1 MAKTD
6 FSKRFRELVAGLTDT
21 ELGFVLG
28 VTADAARKLRNG
40 DIKSLKLHAALR
52 LAREL
57 QVSPW
62 YLAGE
67 PEPAIATHETK
78 TQRLPRQS
86 KTTPLGR
93 PASEQPLLE
102 ELSQL
107 RARIFRLELAV
118 KNRLPR

>member
-1 MAKTD
+1 MAKTN
-6 FSKRFRELVAGLTDT
+6 FSKRFRELVGGLTDT

-57 QVSPW
+57 QISPW

-67 PEPAIATHETK
+67 PEPGVTAPRGAILADAKQAKRT
-78 TQRLPRQS
+78 
-86 KTTPLGR
+86 R
-93 PASEQPLLE
+93 PESSDGLRE
-102 ELSQL
+102 ELDSL
-107 RARIFRLELAV
+107 RARIVRLEASI
-118 KNRLPR
+118 KSRT

>member
-6 FSKRFRELVAGLTDT
+6 FSKRFRELVVGLTDT

-57 QVSPW
+57 QISPW

-67 PEPAIATHETK
+67 PEPDGTAPRTAIHRDKKQAKRNQAEPSES
-78 TQRLPRQS
+78 RLR
-86 KTTPLGR
+86 
-93 PASEQPLLE
+93 E
-102 ELSQL
+102 ELGAL
-107 RARIFRLELAV
+107 RARIVRLESST
-118 KNRLPR
+118 KNRPGW

>member
-6 FSKRFRELVAGLTDT
+6 FSKRFRDLVVGLTDT

-57 QVSPW
+57 QISPW

-67 PEPAIATHETK
+67 PEPDTTAPRGGIHRDTK
-78 TQRLPRQS
+78 QAKRARAEPIESRS
-86 KTTPLGR
+86 R
-93 PASEQPLLE
+93 E
-102 ELSQL
+102 ELDAL
-107 RARIFRLELAV
+107 RARVVRLERSMKV
-118 KNRLPR
+118 RPGR

>member
-6 FSKRFRELVAGLTDT
+6 FSKRFRELVTGLTDT

-57 QVSPW
+57 QISPW

-67 PEPAIATHETK
+67 PEPDVTVPRGAIHRDTK
-78 TQRLPRQS
+78 QAKRARAEPNESRLR
-86 KTTPLGR
+86 
-93 PASEQPLLE
+93 E
-102 ELSQL
+102 ELDAL
-107 RARIFRLELAV
+107 RARVVRLESSM
-118 KNRLPR
+118 KSGSGK